1 MARAPRL
8 TRAQALDLAPV
19 SKTPRVS
26 RSPQHTFQIRQRPW
40 GITPFFIAPVLP
52 GETLN
57 FLLLQTRS
65 ITEPLVS
72 PLVGAWMEYY
82 IFYVKHRDL
91 TSIAD
96 DLTAM
101 VLDVN
106 APYVNPEAAD
116 VPDTYAAKGGVDW
129 VDLCLKRVVEEYFRD
144 EGEAWDTWKI
154 GTYYPAARVQQE
166 TWMQSLVDT
175 ASMASET
182 DATLVLQTAGTDPN
196 ETVTLTGSAM
206 DDLRRE
212 YESLRMQ
219 DLVDMSYEDWLLTY
233 GERSAPE
240 ASHIPELVRYVRD
253 WKTPSNIVAPDATPR
268 YAISW
273 QMAERADKKRRFK
286 EPGFLFGVTVMRPK
300 AYFGLQHGMALGVFN
315 DAYSWLPAM
324 LAEDVGMSLADISH
338 TDLMLPDLTA
348 NYTIDKKDLYLYG
361 DQFTNMAL
369 SSVAGAIAL
378 PASAANRRY
387 PSGTDADEYF
397 VTPSTNGYIS
407 TDGVVRLS
415 ILGRQ
420 RDTTP

>member
-1 MARAPRL
+1 MARRRL
-8 TRAQALDLAPV
+8 TRSQALDLAPI
-19 SKTPRVS
+19 SKTARVS
-26 RSPQHTFQIRQRPW
+26 RSPQHQFQIRQRPW

-57 FLLLQTRS
+57 FLLMQSRS
-65 ITEPLVS
+65 ITEPLSS
-72 PLVGAWMEYY
+72 PLIGMWMEYY
-82 IFYVKHRDL
+82 FFYVKHRDL
-91 TSIAD
+91 VTDAAA
-96 DLTAM
+96 LENM

-106 APYVNPEAAD
+106 DPFDADLEAAD
-116 VPDTYAAKGGVDW
+116 VVETYTAKGTVDW
-129 VDLCLKRVVEEYFRD
+129 VDRCLKRVVEEWFRD

-154 GTYYPAARVQQE
+154 GSYYPAARVMQE

-175 ASMASET
+175 ATMASET
-182 DATLVLQTAGTDPN
+182 DAALVLQTAGTDPN

-206 DDLRRE
+206 DELRRE
-212 YESLRMQ
+212 YDMLQMQ

-253 WKTPSNIVAPDATPR
+253 WKVPSNIVAPDATPR

-286 EPGFLFGVTVMRPK
+286 EPGFLFGVSVLRPK
-300 AYFGLQHGMALGVFN
+300 AYFGKQHGSALGAFN

-324 LAEDVGMSLADISH
+324 IADDKGMSLADISH
-338 TDLMLPDLTA
+338 TDLMLPDFTG

-361 DQFTNMAL
+361 DQFFNFAAA
-369 SSVAGAIAL
+369 SVVGAIDL

-387 PSGTDADEYF
+387 PDGDDADEYF
-397 VTPSTNGYIS
+397 VTPSTNGYAT